1 MFDDLDRL
9 LETRRVPEVPEGLS
23 ARIVAAAHRE
33 RFAVVGGNVR
43 GGGFWEKLRAGAG
56 NIFLTPRPVFA
67 LALIILVFGAGLFLG
82 EVSEGVDFSFMLS
95 PGEVASFMTIDDRFV
110 VEEWV

>member
-1 MFDDLDRL
+1 MFDDLDKL
-9 LETRRVPEVPEGLS
+9 LETRRTPEVPEGLS

-33 RFAVVGGNVR
+33 RFAAAGGDAR
-43 GGGFWEKLRAGAG
+43 GGVFWERLRAGVE

-67 LALIILVFGAGLFLG
+67 LVLIILVFGAGLFLG
-82 EVSEGVDFSFMLS
+82 EASEGVDFSFMLS